1 MARELWSRSA
11 LELASNIASKEVS
24 SVEVVQAHLDRI
36 AEVNPTINAVV
47 KVLAESALAAAK
59 VADDETSRGISRG
72 TFHGVP
78 FTIKENIDVAGQPT
92 TQGIPALAEAIPPQN
107 APIVDR
113 MLGSGGP
120 LGGSLQRLPRRA
132 TAAAAL

>member
-47 KVLAESALAAAK
+47 NVLADSAI
-59 VADDETSRGISRG
+59 EIG
-72 TFHGVP
+72 
-78 FTIKENIDVAGQPT
+78 
-92 TQGIPALAEAIPPQN
+92 
-107 APIVDR
+107 
-113 MLGSGGP
+113 
-120 LGGSLQRLPRRA
+120 RA
-132 TAAAAL
+132 HV